1 MTRDQDLQL
10 LSEKYI
16 ILEED
21 FKKRTSEWK
30 VLKEEFDKLT
40 LQHQK
45 MRNNAETLSKK
56 LLESEK
62 KRIEAD
68 YKRGSAIKEEWK
80 MKENIEESVQKSPQA
95 HNNEQSLE
103 AQLKDTDSNVEMQ
116 DANLEVENLQEKM
129 IKPQVK
135 DVDTKFN
142 FAPEIKESMV
152 NKKMIADSN
161 TGEKKLVKGKELESA
176 ASNEEGED
184 LAENM
189 GHALSGVVARDLDR
203 RNVNSGQEK
212 SEMDADEID
221 NDFHG
226 VHDSIMIG

>member
-16 ILEED
+16 LLEDD

-40 LQHQK
+40 LQYQK
-45 MRNNAETLSKK
+45 MKNNAETLSKK

-62 KRIEAD
+62 KRIED
-68 YKRGSAIKEEWK
+68 
-80 MKENIEESVQKSPQA
+80 SVQKSPQA
-95 HNNEQSLE
+95 HNKEQILE
-103 AQLKDTDSNVEMQ
+103 AQLKDTDANVEMQ
-116 DANLEVENLQEKM
+116 DANLEAAMLQEKM

-142 FAPEIKESMV
+142 FAPEIKESIV
-152 NKKMIADSN
+152 NERMIADTN

-176 ASNEEGED
+176 ASNEEGEA

-189 GHALSGVVARDLDR
+189 GHALSGVVARDLDG

-212 SEMDADEID
+212 SEMDANEID

-226 VHDSIMIG
+226 VNDSIMIG